1 MLTQERLKELFEYR
15 PETGEFIRR
24 VSRGRAK
31 AGSVA
36 GTSDK
41 DGYIIIGIDRERYK
55 AHRLAF
61 LYMEGKIPEEV
72 DHKNRITWDNRWDN
86 LRDTTS
92 SENNKNR
99 TSYSNSGYL
108 GISWHKAAQK
118 WQVQNKDINKKPVYG
133 GLFDY
138 LDLELALKRTNELRL
153 ELHGPIAVIETF
165 DHTKPLPTLEE
176 LNK

>member
-15 PETGEFIRR
+15 PETGEFIRK
-24 VSRGRAK
+24 VSRGRGK

-61 LYMEGKIPEEV
+61 LYMDGKIPEEV

-99 TSYSNSGYL
+99 TTYSNSGYL
-108 GISWHKAAQK
+108 GVSWHKAAK
-118 WQVQNKDINKKPVYG
+118 NGKYKIKILIKNLCMV
-133 GLFDY
+133 DY
-138 LDLELALKRTNELRL
+138 LIT
-153 ELHGPIAVIETF
+153 
-165 DHTKPLPTLEE
+165 
-176 LNK
+176 